1 MLKKTLFHSVLTI
14 IILLLCP
21 IILVAQEEATKPKT
35 VILSGCVR
43 NSFTGY
49 GEGGAS
55 VSVYREDGSVVAPWC
70 MLLTFG
76 DRDRKGN
83 EFRVEVPVGKYR
95 IHVECE
101 GYKPLD
107 YWYEVKSIKRK
118 QMIKLP
124 DLMIQKDFTAV
135 DEDKNVQLGEAT
147 VSATK
152 IKMYYKGDTLVYNA
166 AAFKLP
172 DGSMLDELIRQLP
185 GAELKGNGDIFING
199 RKLDYLLLYGIC
211 AFYGDFRGNCVFLF
225 IDIIFDF
232 RMCYIGCENT
242 HHVFTEIFWDYDCR
256 IIFSGFYSFFRF
268 LSTCKCP
275 VKLRVTSKS
284 CKNLISKVKVY

>member
-1 MLKKTLFHSVLTI
+1 MFQNPLFHSVLTV

-21 IILVAQEEATKPKT
+21 IMLVAQEEATKPKT

-185 GAELKGNGDIFING
+185 GAELKGNGDI
-199 RKLDYLLLYGIC
+199 
-211 AFYGDFRGNCVFLF
+211 
-225 IDIIFDF
+225 
-232 RMCYIGCENT
+232 
-242 HHVFTEIFWDYDCR
+242 
-256 IIFSGFYSFFRF
+256 
-268 LSTCKCP
+268 LSTDGNS
-275 VKLRVTSKS
+275 T
-284 CKNLISKVKVY
+284 I

>member
-1 MLKKTLFHSVLTI
+1 M
-14 IILLLCP
+14 
-21 IILVAQEEATKPKT
+21 
-35 VILSGCVR
+35 
-43 NSFTGY
+43 
-49 GEGGAS
+49 
-55 VSVYREDGSVVAPWC
+55 YREDGSVVAPWC

-152 IKMYYKGDTLVYNA
+152 SKCTTRATPWFTMRRPLNC
-166 AAFKLP
+166 P
-172 DGSMLDELIRQLP
+172 M
-185 GAELKGNGDIFING
+185 G
-199 RKLDYLLLYGIC
+199 RC
-211 AFYGDFRGNCVFLF
+211 
-225 IDIIFDF
+225 
-232 RMCYIGCENT
+232 
-242 HHVFTEIFWDYDCR
+242 
-256 IIFSGFYSFFRF
+256 
-268 LSTCKCP
+268 ST
-275 VKLRVTSKS
+275 
-284 CKNLISKVKVY
+284 N